1 MSSVGR
7 EFVMRDRPQSPP
19 ARPNYKP
26 HKQFVFMPKRYAR
39 NRDGRQYD
47 SSYQRQQRACLR
59 CKRQDIQAKCV
70 EREPVRLSTFRAVT
84 YVSFRHTVSITSHS
98 VA

>member
-1 MSSVGR
+1 MSSTGLAHVTR
-7 EFVMRDRPQSPP
+7 IQSQLPP

-84 YVSFRHTVSITSHS
+84 YVAFRHTVSITSHS